1 MNSVVDI
8 SVKQLPI
15 TIDDLTRNYD
25 KNLRA
30 DGIILDFSIAFNTVP
45 TDGIILDFSKAFDTV
60 LGSVVELVIKLII

>member
-30 DGIILDFSIAFNTVP
+30 DGIILDFS
-45 TDGIILDFSKAFDTV
+45 KAFDTV